1 PTPPT
6 GATSRSSVAT
16 TAGPRSLRAA
26 TRLKARPWWWSSR
39 ASRKPWK
46 SSRSTPGAW
55 CCAMPTR
62 RAAAH
67 PAWTRWPSCA
77 ARRADAQRSARTQGY
92 ARCGSLRRRSAAV
105 VVVGV
110 HVHRRHANLALLR
123 VHVYVHLG
131 DGHVHFTGADPDLG
145 RVHVVFRQPSALD
158 VHVHVRQPAFLGLGH
173 VDVVVG
179 QLAGLATDFDV
190 GHLAF
195 LGLLHRAGRQQ
206 RPAGQCDGTEQHGLL
221 EILHCGSS
229 FNGGPRVIHRRPPA
243 QRCRRRATN
252 PQAADASGDSTV
264 EESGFRADSG
274 TAAVRAARCPVPA
287 RWHGPCNAAGTRHG
301 RSVPM
306 KTTASLLTFSI
317 ALALAT
323 AAQAGLQDPP
333 RDQDTTTQALD
344 ERQPPT
350 TDPLDTM
357 DEPLEAANPMQ
368 TVTDP
373 LTAQTS
379 DSSTMDQLDTSA
391 GLDPADDMDEPSYDA
406 TAAAQQPDQ
415 ADRPAA
421 AAELGEFANHDPDG
435 DGYIG
440 RDEIPAD
447 DA

>member
-1 PTPPT
+1 
-6 GATSRSSVAT
+6 
-16 TAGPRSLRAA
+16 
-26 TRLKARPWWWSSR
+26 
-39 ASRKPWK
+39 
-46 SSRSTPGAW
+46 
-55 CCAMPTR
+55 
-62 RAAAH
+62 
-67 PAWTRWPSCA
+67 
-77 ARRADAQRSARTQGY
+77 
-92 ARCGSLRRRSAAV
+92 
-105 VVVGV
+105 
-110 HVHRRHANLALLR
+110 
-123 VHVYVHLG
+123 
-131 DGHVHFTGADPDLG
+131 
-145 RVHVVFRQPSALD
+145 
-158 VHVHVRQPAFLGLGH
+158 
-173 VDVVVG
+173 
-179 QLAGLATDFDV
+179 
-190 GHLAF
+190 
-195 LGLLHRAGRQQ
+195 
-206 RPAGQCDGTEQHGLL
+206 
-221 EILHCGSS
+221 
-229 FNGGPRVIHRRPPA
+229 
-243 QRCRRRATN
+243 
-252 PQAADASGDSTV
+252 
-264 EESGFRADSG
+264 
-274 TAAVRAARCPVPA
+274 
-287 RWHGPCNAAGTRHG
+287 
-301 RSVPM
+301 M

-447 DA
+447 DAGLLDAFARFDANADERLDRYEFESLAQGRFASLDANADQFVDSSEASSFAALGSSFASVDVDGDGRVSEVEYRSFLDSGAWASDRERYAFRYMDTNGDGFVSRTEAAQFTDFAAEFDALDEDADGLVDSSQYDGFMDDWDEDTMAYEPDDDQ